1 MDLKRIFRHLSY
13 PQWRTR
19 QAFPLVTLRAIEA
32 KVAAS
37 ETKHCGELRFVVE
50 GGLDLPLLWRGV
62 DAHTRAIDLF
72 AQLRVWDTEENSG
85 VLIYVQLADRCV
97 EIVADRG
104 IHARV
109 GNAGWQAICRDMEQA
124 FAAGQFEAGA
134 LTGIA
139 AIGRLLVAHFPAVAD
154 NPNELANAPTL
165 L

>member
-1 MDLKRIFRHLSY
+1 MNLQRIFRHLSY

-19 QAFPLVTLRAIEA
+19 RAFPLSTRRAIEA
-32 KVAAS
+32 AVAAS
-37 ETKHCGELRFVVE
+37 ENSHRGELRFVVE

-62 DAHTRAIDLF
+62 DAHTRAIDVF

-85 VLIYVQLADRCV
+85 VLIYVQLADRRV

-109 GNAGWQAICRDMEQA
+109 GNAGWQAICHDMEQA

-134 LTGIA
+134 LTGLD
-139 AIGRLLVAHFPAVAD
+139 AIGQLLAAHFPAGMD
-154 NPNELANAPTL
+154 NPDELANTPTL

>member
-1 MDLKRIFRHLSY
+1 MNLKRVFRHLLYSR
-13 PQWRTR
+13 WRSR
-19 QAFPLVTLRAIEA
+19 QAFPPATQRAIA
-32 KVAAS
+32 AAVATS
-37 ETKHCGELRFVVE
+37 ENAHRGELRFVVE
-50 GGLDLPLLWRGV
+50 GGLDLPFLLRGV

-85 VLIYVQLADRCV
+85 VLIYVQLADRRV

-134 LTGIA
+134 LTGLD
-139 AIGRLLVAHFPAVAD
+139 AISCLLAAHFPAGTD
-154 NPNELANAPTL
+154 NPDELANAPTL